1 MSATEAQLGLDSEHE
16 FRGGFE
22 LEFEVGFKLE
32 VELEFEFYLKVEFDF
47 KFDFRVLRMQVRCR
61 VGVRGRFQVGV
72 SNSISM

>member
-32 VELEFEFYLKVEFDF
+32 VEFEYSS
-47 KFDFRVLRMQVRCR
+47 
-61 VGVRGRFQVGV
+61 
-72 SNSISM
+72 SNSRSNWISISLFQF